1 MTEERTIAY
10 LLEELPPDE
19 AERFE
24 DELFAADEWPAE
36 VRATEDEL
44 IDSYLRREL
53 TVERRTRFE
62 ENYLCTEARR
72 DRVAMAAAVLRRVD
86 ELCEPSPPEPAGWFQ
101 RVLAGWKGLS
111 LAYRAVAVA
120 ACLVLAVV
128 VVWLVISRSSTPQ
141 SFATLTVP
149 MTNITRGGGP
159 ANPSLMLPLEK
170 DALEL
175 TLLLPE
181 TRQSEKGFTAEVKET
196 SGRVIPIFETER
208 DGRKL
213 ILIVLAKELARG
225 SYEVKISAVQPDGTN
240 QRIPGGFYFDLK

>member
-36 VRATEDEL
+36 VRATEAEL

-53 TVERRTRFE
+53 TPERRTRFE

-86 ELCEPSPPEPAGWFQ
+86 ELCEPAPPDSVGWFQ
-101 RVLAGWKGLS
+101 RFLAGWNGLS

-120 ACLVLAVV
+120 ACLIFAVV
-128 VVWLVISRSSTPQ
+128 VVSLIISRSNTPQ
-141 SFATLTVP
+141 TFATLTVP
-149 MTNITRGGGP
+149 MSNVTRGGGP
-159 ANPSLMLPLEK
+159 ANPSLTLPLEK

-181 TRQSEKGFTAEVKET
+181 SRQSKADITAEIKET
-196 SGRVIPIFETER
+196 SGRVVPIAETER

-225 SYEVKISAVQPDGTN
+225 IYEVKISVVQPDGSS

>member
-24 DELFAADEWPAE
+24 DELFAANEWPAE

-53 TVERRTRFE
+53 TPERRTRFE

-86 ELCEPSPPEPAGWFQ
+86 ELCEPTVPESAGWWQ
-101 RVLAGWKGLS
+101 RFLSGWKGLS
-111 LAYRAVAVA
+111 LAYRTVAVA
-120 ACLVLAVV
+120 ACLVLAMV
-128 VVWLVISRSSTPQ
+128 VVWLVIFRTNTPQ
-141 SFATLTVP
+141 TFATLTVP
-149 MTNITRGGGP
+149 MTNATRGGGAP
-159 ANPSLMLPLEK
+159 NPSLTLPLGK

-175 TLLLPE
+175 TLIL
-181 TRQSEKGFTAEVKET
+181 SESAQPITNFKAEVKEA
-196 SGRVIPIFETER
+196 SGRLVPVAETER

-213 ILIVLAKELARG
+213 IVTILTKELVRG
-225 SYEVKISAVQPDGTN
+225 SYEVKVSSVQPDGSD